1 MKNKKRRI
9 IFSIIIYSLCFS
21 LYAGAQ
27 SKIEIECKTGDDD
40 LAIRDAGIQSNL
52 KITVNYKNGTAP
64 IVLENANQNQN
75 WPKNSIRR
83 VTIPLPANVDVNN
96 LASVNL
102 QRSTTNNNFE
112 DAVADNWDLKSLTVT
127 ATIKNDTVN
136 AKYQL
141 LVKSGNPLNRF
152 KAGINCDCN
161 KTYVFSYPNLISG
174 TSHWIDKVPPPK
186 KASIIAVFGNGG
198 DDLRGGNDN
207 ARLVIVFKNSTRTLV
222 YNNLNGGA
230 NWGNFTEK
238 TVSKELPSIANLT
251 IADIK
256 EVQLW
261 HTGGGGIGADNWDLD
276 KFKLTI
282 TINGESKIIA
292 DKIGAPLHRFTGDTR
307 RKIFVVE

>member
-1 MKNKKRRI
+1 MKKVI
-9 IFSIIIYSLCFS
+9 GLLVVIAASITLS
-21 LYAGAQ
+21 ATAQ
-27 SKIEIECKTGDDD
+27 NKIEVEFKTGDDD
-40 LAIRDAGIQSNL
+40 LAVRDAGIQSNL
-52 KITVNYKNGTAP
+52 KITINYKNGTAP
-64 IVLENANQNQN
+64 VVLENANRNQN

-83 VTIPLPANVDVNN
+83 VSIPLPANANVNN
-96 LASVNL
+96 LASINL

-112 DAVADNWDLKSLTVT
+112 DAVADNWDLKSLAVT
-127 ATIKNDTVN
+127 ATIKNDSVN

-152 KAGINCDCN
+152 KAGINCNCN
-161 KTYVFSYPNLISG
+161 KTYDFSAPQMISG
-174 TSHWIDKVPPPK
+174 TSHWIDKFPPPQ
-186 KASIIAVFGNGG
+186 KASIMAIFGNGG

-207 ARLVIVFKNSTRTLV
+207 AKLIIIFKNSTRTLV

-238 TVSKELPSIANLT
+238 TVSKELPSTPDLK

-261 HTGGGGIGADNWDLD
+261 HTGGGGMGADNWDLD

-282 TINGESKIIA
+282 TINGENKILV
-292 DKIGAPLHRFTGDTR
+292 DTVGAPIHRFTGDTR
-307 RKIFVVE
+307 RKTFIVE